1 MSPSRDFTDEEITAL
16 VEAAADPG
24 FGRWRE
30 MIRST
35 GGCADPIHLYGRSQ
49 IIEPASGEVLLD
61 YDTDNEPTHRLLVAC
76 RNRRASRCPSC
87 AETYRADTYQLI
99 RAGLVG
105 GKDVPPSVIAHPR
118 IFATFTAPSFGPVH
132 HQVLNADGTVRLCQP
147 AIGCRLRHQE
157 GDPLVGQAVDPG
169 SYDYVGA
176 VLWNA
181 MSGALWHRT
190 TTIVLRELAVVA
202 GMSERNFRRICRL
215 SYGKMAE
222 FQARG
227 SVHFHVVIRLDGA
240 DGPDQKAPC
249 VLTVEVLEDAVR
261 NAAKHAVV
269 SAPAGSASGNR
280 RSVVWGRELDVQVVT
295 LAGDGAAEVTNQQV
309 AGYLAKYATKGAEA
323 TGTLDRPVACWH
335 CKGSGVDSSGLD
347 RCGSC
352 GGRGSTYEFANLP
365 LNLHAKAMIQTC
377 WDLGADPALEK
388 LRLRPWAHMLGF
400 RGHFS
405 TKSRLYST
413 TLTKLRSARLEWR
426 NARLLQSLGYA
437 EGTTL
442 HRVDGDLD
450 GDDVDAD
457 GQNLLTVGTWR
468 YLGRGHTPGQ
478 ALYARTIAGDLA
490 EDRRLARLAPH
501 DECEAPA

>member
-1 MSPSRDFTDEEITAL
+1 VSPNRDFTDEEITVL

-24 FGRWRE
+24 FARWRE

-35 GGCADPIHLYGRSQ
+35 GGCADPIHLHGRSE
-49 IIEPASGEVLLD
+49 IIDPATGEVLLN
-61 YDTDNEPTHRLLVAC
+61 YDTDKEPLHRLLVAC

-132 HQVLNADGTVRLCQP
+132 HRVLNADGTVRLCQP
-147 AIGCRLRHQE
+147 AAGCRLRHQE

-190 TTIVLRELAVVA
+190 TTVVVRELAAVA
-202 GMSERNFRRICRL
+202 GMSERDFRHTCRL
-215 SYGKMAE
+215 SYGKVAE

-227 SVHFHVVIRLDGA
+227 AVHFHVVIRLDGA
-240 DGPDQKAPC
+240 EGPGHEAPS
-249 VLTVEVLEDAVR
+249 VFTVEVLEDAVR
-261 NAAKHAVV
+261 HAAKHAVV
-269 SAPAGSASGNR
+269 SAPAGSATGGR
-280 RSVVWGRELDVQVVT
+280 RSAVWGRELDIQVVT
-295 LAGDGAAEVTNQQV
+295 LAGDGAAEVTDQQV
-309 AGYLAKYATKGAEA
+309 AGYLAKYATKAAEA

-335 CKGSGVDSSGLD
+335 CKGSGVDSAGLG
-347 RCGSC
+347 RCGRC
-352 GGRGSTYEFANLP
+352 GGRGSKYEIAHLR
-365 LNLHAKAMIQTC
+365 LNPHAKAMIQTC
-377 WDLGADPALEK
+377 WDLGADPALEE

-405 TKSRLYST
+405 TKSRRYST
-413 TLTKLRSARLEWR
+413 TLTKLRTARLEWR
-426 NARLLQSLGYA
+426 NARLLRSLGCT

-442 HRVDGDLD
+442 HHV
-450 GDDVDAD
+450 GDDFDPDTETV
-457 GQNLLTVGTWR
+457 LTVGHWQ
-468 YLGRGHTPGQ
+468 YLGRGHTAGQ
-478 ALYARTIAGDLA
+478 ALYARTIAEDLA
-490 EDRRLARLAPH
+490 EERRLARLAPR
-501 DECEAPA
+501 DEWEEPA

>member
-1 MSPSRDFTDEEITAL
+1 MSFKRDFTEEEIAVL

-35 GGCADPIHLYGRSQ
+35 GGCADPIHLHGRSE
-49 IIEPASGEVLLD
+49 IIDPATGEVLLD
-61 YDTDNEPTHRLLVAC
+61 YDTDKEPLHRLLVAC

-118 IFATFTAPSFGPVH
+118 SFATFTAPSFGPVH
-132 HQVLNADGTVRLCQP
+132 HRVLNADGTVRLCQP
-147 AIGCRLRHQE
+147 AAGCRLRHQK
-157 GDPLVGQAVDPG
+157 GDPLVGQAIDPG

-190 TTIVLRELAVVA
+190 TTIVVRELAAVA
-202 GMSERNFRRICRL
+202 GMSERDLRRTCRL
-215 SYGKMAE
+215 SYGKVAE

-227 SVHFHVVIRLDGA
+227 LVHFHVVIRLDGA
-240 DGPDQKAPC
+240 EGPDQEAPS
-249 VLTVEVLEDAVR
+249 VFTVEVLEDAVR
-261 NAAKHAVV
+261 HAAQQAVV
-269 SAPAGSASGNR
+269 WAPAGAGTGGR
-280 RSVVWGRELDVQVVT
+280 RTVVWGREIDVQAVT
-295 LAGDGAAEVTNQQV
+295 LAGVGAAEVTDQQV
-309 AGYLAKYATKGAEA
+309 AGYLAKYATKAAET

-335 CKGSGVDSSGLD
+335 CKGSGADSSGLR
-347 RCGSC
+347 RCGRC
-352 GGRGSTYEFANLP
+352 GGRGSKYEIADLT
-365 LNLHAKAMIQTC
+365 LNQHAKAMIQTC
-377 WDLGADPALEK
+377 WDLGADPALEE

-426 NARLLQSLGYA
+426 KARLLRFLGCPEEA
-437 EGTTL
+437 TL
-442 HRVDGDLD
+442 HHLE
-450 GDDVDAD
+450 DDFDPDAE
-457 GQNLLTVGTWR
+457 TVLAVGHWQ
-468 YLGRGHTPGQ
+468 YLGRGHTAGQ
-478 ALYARTIAGDLA
+478 ALYARTIAEDLA
-490 EDRRLARLAPH
+490 EERRLARFAPN
-501 DECEAPA
+501 DEWEEPA

>member
-16 VEAAADPG
+16 VEAAADPA

-35 GGCADPIHLYGRSQ
+35 GGCADPIHLHGRSE
-49 IIEPASGEVLLD
+49 IIDPATGEVLLD
-61 YDTDNEPTHRLLVAC
+61 YDTDKEPLHRLLVAC

-105 GKDVPPSVIAHPR
+105 GKNVPASVSAHPR

-132 HQVLNADGTVRLCQP
+132 HRVLNADGTVRLCQP
-147 AIGCRLRHQE
+147 GAGCRLRHQE
-157 GDPLVGQAVDPG
+157 ADPLVGQAVDPE

-181 MSGALWHRT
+181 MSGGLWHRT
-190 TTIVLRELAVVA
+190 TTIVVRQLAAVA
-202 GMSERNFRRICRL
+202 GMSERDLRRICRL
-215 SYGKMAE
+215 SYGKVAE

-227 SVHFHVVIRLDGA
+227 VVHFHVVVRLDGA
-240 DGPDQKAPC
+240 DGPDQEAPSMF
-249 VLTVEVLEDAVR
+249 TVEVLEDAVR
-261 NAAKHAVV
+261 HAAQHAVV
-269 SAPAGSASGNR
+269 SAPAGAGTDGHR
-280 RSVVWGRELDVQVVT
+280 RLMWGRELDVQVVT
-295 LAGDGAAEVTNQQV
+295 SAGDGAAEVTDQQV
-309 AGYLAKYATKGAEA
+309 AGYLAKYATKAAET

-335 CKGSGVDSSGLD
+335 CKGSGADPSGIG
-347 RCGSC
+347 RCGRC
-352 GGRGSTYEFANLP
+352 GGRGSRFEIADLP
-365 LNLHAKAMIQTC
+365 VNPHAKAMIQTC
-377 WDLGADPALEK
+377 WDLGADPALED

-405 TKSRLYST
+405 TKSRAYST

-426 NARLLQSLGYA
+426 NARLLRCLGCT

-442 HRVDGDLD
+442 RHIE
-450 GDDVDAD
+450 DDFDPD
-457 GQNLLTVGTWR
+457 DQNLLMVGTWR

-478 ALYARTIAGDLA
+478 ALYARTIAEDLV
-490 EDRRLARLAPH
+490 EERLLARLAPH
-501 DECEAPA
+501 DECEEPA

>member
-1 MSPSRDFTDEEITAL
+1 VSPERDFTDEEIAGL

-35 GGCADPIHLYGRSQ
+35 GGCADPIHLHGRSE
-49 IIEPASGEVLLD
+49 IVDPATGEVLLD
-61 YDTDNEPTHRLLVAC
+61 YDTDKEPTHRLLVAC

-132 HQVLNADGTVRLCQP
+132 HRVLNADGTVRLCQP
-147 AIGCRLRHQE
+147 AAGCRLRHQE
-157 GDPLVGQAVDPG
+157 GYPLVGQAVDPG
-169 SYDYVGA
+169 SYDYAGA

-190 TTIVLRELAVVA
+190 TTVVVRELAAVA
-202 GMSERNFRRICRL
+202 GMSERDFRRICRL
-215 SYGKMAE
+215 SYGKVAE

-227 SVHFHVVIRLDGA
+227 AVHFHVVIRVDGV
-240 DGPDQKAPC
+240 DGPDQEAPS

-261 NAAKHAVV
+261 HAAKHAAV
-269 SAPAGSASGNR
+269 STPAGSATGGR

-295 LAGDGAAEVTNQQV
+295 LAGDGSTEVTDQQV
-309 AGYLAKYATKGAEA
+309 AGYLAKYATKAAEA

-335 CKGSGVDSSGLD
+335 CKGSGVDSAGLG
-347 RCGSC
+347 RCGRC
-352 GGRGSTYEFANLP
+352 GGRGSKYEIADLP
-365 LNLHAKAMIQTC
+365 VNPHAKAMIQTC
-377 WDLGADPALEK
+377 WDLGADPALEE
-388 LRLRPWAHMLGF
+388 LRLRAWAHMLGF

-405 TKSRLYST
+405 TKSRRYST

-426 NARLLQSLGYA
+426 NDRLLRSLGCT
-437 EGTTL
+437 EGTRL
-442 HRVDGDLD
+442 HHVD
-450 GDDVDAD
+450 DDCDPDA
-457 GQNLLTVGTWR
+457 QTVPTVGHWQ
-468 YLGRGHTPGQ
+468 YLGRGHTAGQ
-478 ALYARTIAGDLA
+478 ALYARTIAEDLA

-501 DECEAPA
+501 DEWEEPA